1 VIPFEGMLLPELI
14 GATLLLI
21 LLITTFAGVGREGS
35 AGMTRWMGMLCLI
48 GVLLAAAMP
57 TYWQALLVLGV
68 VWNVQRQHP
77 PSSHINYLETVL
89 AVCGAYLLLIQYSWA
104 WFIPVFLWTLCLM
117 GTYMGLWG
125 MYSVL
130 VHKSQKYAHSWTPT
144 LFKWGKQTLAPFTFT
159 IEERGQR
166 DEQGNLRPGAKA
178 GDVWCG
184 QFMTNFTQAIFCIT
198 ITATVGLVV
207 SGTTPWV
214 LLTVPIQ
221 SFVLLHYLRI
231 HSGGVGQWVPHL
243 GVVGLMVVG
252 LHDRWLAANCALV
265 LAVLFTLWLW
275 KRQRLGKEGGAD
287 SGRLVEWWEM
297 YWVWRNANN
306 WWTYLFGFGIRS
318 WVQVAYDKAL
328 MKAKTTGQ
336 TIHNIFTMAHNE
348 YIQQLFEFGMVGLFA
363 LMATSWHIWNAAYAL
378 HKGLW
383 LVVGVLISIAM
394 LSYPWAFYHRAVVPA
409 VGQKGAARFQEHRF
423 GSPALF
429 WITFMVMVLVHG

>member
-1 VIPFEGMLLPELI
+1 VIPFGGMLTSELI

-35 AGMTRWMGMLCLI
+35 AGMTRWLSMLCLL
-48 GVLLAAAMP
+48 GVLLAISMP
-57 TYWQALLVLGV
+57 TYWQALLLLSV

-89 AVCGAYLLLIQYSWA
+89 TVCGAYLLLIHYSWA
-104 WFIPVFLWTLCLM
+104 WFIPVFLWTLCVM

-130 VHKSQKYAHSWTPT
+130 YQHSLKYSHTVKIGPW
-144 LFKWGKQTLAPFTFT
+144 QFT

-184 QFMTNFTQAIFCIT
+184 QFMTNFTQALFCIT
-198 ITATVGLVV
+198 ITATVGLAV
-207 SGTTPWV
+207 SGTTLWV
-214 LLTVPIQ
+214 LATLPIQ
-221 SFVLLHYLRI
+221 FFVLLHYLRI

-243 GVVGLMVVG
+243 GVVGLMVIG
-252 LHDRWLAANCALV
+252 LHDRWLAVNLALV
-265 LAVLFTLWLW
+265 LTAVFTLWLW

-297 YWVWRNANN
+297 YWAWRRSNN
-306 WWTYLFGFGIRS
+306 WWTYFFGFGIRA

-336 TIHNIFTMAHNE
+336 TMHNIFTMAHNE

-363 LMATSWHIWNAAYAL
+363 LMATSWHVWNAAYAL

-394 LSYPWAFYHRAVVPA
+394 LSYPWAFYHRAVVPV
-409 VGQKGAARFQEHRF
+409 VGPKGTARFNEHRF

-429 WITFMVMVLVHG
+429 WITFVVMVLVHG